1 VSDDDQTIENQG
13 DAQLEQALDRIEA
26 PPERERLSA
35 LRWKYTLA
43 ISYGFSLQFSRSSD

>member
-1 VSDDDQTIENQG
+1 VFEDDQPVEIKG
-13 DAQLEQALDRIEA
+13 DAQLEQALGRIEA